1 MAQLKNCVLPD
12 SLSYHVDFNVWI
24 QKNDDGTLDLGMT
37 DIAQSMA
44 GNIIHCRPKKVG
56 KSVKAG
62 KSVATVESGKWVG
75 PVKTPF
81 SGEIVATNNDVEN
94 DATIVNRSPYK
105 QGWIV
110 RLLPNSYD
118 EDSTELV
125 SGEDAIFGF
134 EAYMAEKDMGECVH
148 CEGFE
153 G

>member
-1 MAQLKNCVLPD
+1 VA
-12 SLSYHVDFNVWI
+12 FNVWI
-24 QKNDDGTLDLGMT
+24 RKNDDGTLDLGMT

-56 KSVKAG
+56 KKVKAG

-81 SGEIVATNNDVEN
+81 SGEIVAANNDVEN

-110 RLLPNSYD
+110 RIQPND
-118 EDSTELV
+118 FDGDSGALV
-125 SGEDAIFGF
+125 NGEAAISGF

-148 CEGFE
+148 CEGFD

>member
-1 MAQLKNCVLPD
+1 MAELKNCLLPD
-12 SLSYHVDFNVWI
+12 ELLYHVDFNVWI
-24 QKNDDGTLDLGMT
+24 RKNDDGTIELGMT

-62 KSVATVESGKWVG
+62 KSIATVESGKWVG

-81 SGEIVATNNDVEN
+81 AGEIVAANDDVES
-94 DATIVNRSPYK
+94 DATILNRSPYK

-110 RLLPNSYD
+110 RIQPSNFD
-118 EDSTELV
+118 EDGVDLV
-125 SGEDAIFGF
+125 SGNDAISGF
-134 EAYMAEKDMGECVH
+134 ETYMAEKEISECIH

>member
-1 MAQLKNCVLPD
+1 MLPD
-12 SLSYHVDFNVWI
+12 SLLYHVDFNVWI
-24 QKNDDGTLDLGMT
+24 QKNEDGTLDLGMT

-56 KSVKAG
+56 KYVKAG

-81 SGEIVATNNDVEN
+81 AGEIVAANREVEN
-94 DATIVNRSPYK
+94 DATILNRSPYK

-110 RLLPNSYD
+110 RIQPSNFDENSGD
-118 EDSTELV
+118 LV
-125 SGEDAIFGF
+125 SGDDAISGF
-134 EAYMAEKDMGECVH
+134 DSYMAEKEIGDCKH

>member
-1 MAQLKNCVLPD
+1 MLPD
-12 SLSYHVDFNVWI
+12 ELLYHVAFNVWI
-24 QKNDDGTLDLGMT
+24 HKNDDGTLDLGMT

-56 KSVKAG
+56 KKVKAG

-81 SGEIVATNNDVEN
+81 SGEIVAANNDVEN

-110 RLLPNSYD
+110 RIQPND
-118 EDSTELV
+118 FDGDSGALV
-125 SGEDAIFGF
+125 NGEAAISGF

-148 CEGFE
+148 CEGFD

>member
-1 MAQLKNCVLPD
+1 MTELKNCVLPD

-24 QKNDDGTLDLGMT
+24 QKNEDGTLDLGMT

-81 SGEIVATNNDVEN
+81 AGEIVAANWEVEN
-94 DATIVNRSPYK
+94 DATILNRSPYK

-110 RLLPNSYD
+110 RIQPSNFDENSGD
-118 EDSTELV
+118 LV
-125 SGEDAIFGF
+125 SGDDAISGF
-134 EAYMAEKDMGECVH
+134 DSYMAEKEIGDCKH

>member
-1 MAQLKNCVLPD
+1 MAELKNCMLPD
-12 SLSYHVDFNVWI
+12 ELLYHVDFNVWI
-24 QKNDDGTLDLGMT
+24 RKNDDGTINLGMT
-37 DIAQSMA
+37 DIAQSLA

-56 KSVKAG
+56 RSVKAG

-81 SGEIVATNNDVEN
+81 AGEIVAANDDVES
-94 DATIVNRSPYK
+94 DATILNRSPYK

-110 RLLPNSYD
+110 QIQPSNFD
-118 EDSTELV
+118 EDGCDLV
-125 SGEDAIFGF
+125 SGNDAISGF
-134 EAYMAEKDMGECVH
+134 ETYMAEKEISECVH